1 MPLRGSGTYEK
12 AGRAFARPACAAER
26 FRRGRRGQK
35 MAYHNEKAES
45 FYRSLKGRRVA
56 FCGIGGSN
64 LPLIRS
70 FAEKGARVTARD
82 KRSREQLGG
91 LAAELEALGV
101 SLVLG
106 EGYLGDLTEEIVF
119 RTPGMRFT
127 QPELEVAR
135 ARGAAVTS
143 EMEVFFDLCPC
154 PIWAVTGSDGKTTTT
169 TVISELLK
177 AAGKRVHLG
186 GNIGRPL
193 LPVIDEISP
202 EDAAVVELSSFQLIS
217 MRHSPETAVVTNLS
231 PNHLDIHKDMQE
243 YIDAKKNIFLHQNA
257 FGRAVFNADN
267 EITASFAPE
276 ARGDV
281 LLFSRK
287 KPCAR
292 GVWVSPEGWITVSDN
307 GQSTPVLPVSEIR
320 IPGLHNVENY
330 LAAIAAV
337 WGSVP
342 AEAIRAVA
350 RTFGGVAHRN
360 ELVRERRGV
369 RWYNDS
375 IGTSPTRTMR
385 GTLSLYDEK
394 IILIA
399 GGYDKHLSYDEL
411 GAMIPEKVKLLVLL
425 GATADKIEAA
435 TRAAASYREG
445 CPDIR
450 RVGSME
456 EAVALCDSLARDG
469 DIVTLSPASA
479 SFDLYRNF
487 EERGDHFKRLVLELP
502 E

>member
-1 MPLRGSGTYEK
+1 M
-12 AGRAFARPACAAER
+12 
-26 FRRGRRGQK
+26 
-35 MAYHNEKAES
+35 
-45 FYRSLKGRRVA
+45 
-56 FCGIGGSN
+56 
-64 LPLIRS
+64 
-70 FAEKGARVTARD
+70 
-82 KRSREQLGG
+82 
-91 LAAELEALGV
+91 
-101 SLVLG
+101 
-106 EGYLGDLTEEIVF
+106 
-119 RTPGMRFT
+119 
-127 QPELEVAR
+127 
-135 ARGAAVTS
+135 
-143 EMEVFFDLCPC
+143 
-154 PIWAVTGSDGKTTTT
+154 
-169 TVISELLK
+169 
-177 AAGKRVHLG
+177 
-186 GNIGRPL
+186 
-193 LPVIDEISP
+193 
-202 EDAAVVELSSFQLIS
+202 
-217 MRHSPETAVVTNLS
+217 
-231 PNHLDIHKDMQE
+231 
-243 YIDAKKNIFLHQNA
+243 
-257 FGRAVFNADN
+257 
-267 EITASFAPE
+267 
-276 ARGDV
+276 
-281 LLFSRK
+281 
-287 KPCAR
+287 
-292 GVWVSPEGWITVSDN
+292 
-307 GQSTPVLPVSEIR
+307 
-320 IPGLHNVENY
+320 
-330 LAAIAAV
+330 

-399 GGYDKHLSYDEL
+399 GGYDKHLAYDEL

-425 GATADKIEAA
+425 GATADKIEEA

-456 EAVALCDSLARDG
+456 EAVALCDSLAQDG